1 MAAEPIRVRD
11 LRKRYS
17 TGVEALRGLDLSV
30 QTGQLYGV
38 VGPDGAGKTTLLKVL
53 AGVLSFQAEEA
64 RVLGRPVPDGLA
76 QVRHHIGYL
85 PQRFSLYGDLTV
97 EENLGFYAALY
108 PPGPEGGRTR
118 QELLEKI
125 GLARFRDRLAAKLSG
140 GMKQKLS
147 LLCNLVHRPRLL
159 LMDEP
164 TVGVDPVSRREF
176 WTLVF
181 ELQREGLTVLA
192 STPYMDEAEQFDRV
206 ALLSEGCLLREGTP
220 AELRASVPGVVLE
233 LVCPQPFQAARCLEG
248 APGIQ
253 DVQLFGDRLHLFTA
267 QDAPALRQALEQRL
281 GQAGLQ
287 IQRLRVVPFSI
298 EDVFL
303 RLTI

>member
-1 MAAEPIRVRD
+1 MATEAIRVRD

-108 PPGPEGGRTR
+108 PPAPEGGRTW
-118 QELLEKI
+118 QELLEMI

-206 ALLSEGCLLREGTP
+206 ALLSEGSLIREGTP

-248 APGIQ
+248 TPGVQ
-253 DVQLFGDRLHLFTA
+253 DVQLFGDRLHLFTV
-267 QDAPALRQALEQRL
+267 QDTPALRQALEQRL

-303 RLTI
+303 RLTV